1 MDNCNAI
8 YTLSVKLPCFPDT
21 IDYLGQVHVMI
32 MLGCSESG
40 DFMACQDICVK
51 HIDKVGEIN
60 GEINGEIKLLGS
72 ARLCLRCELPR
83 PHTKF
88 RVSAL
93 RDEFRRRDD
102 ATAFSITH

>member
-1 MDNCNAI
+1 MGNCNAI
-8 YTLSVKLPCFPDT
+8 YTLSVKLPCFPDK

-40 DFMACQDICVK
+40 GFMACQDICVK

-60 GEINGEIKLLGS
+60 GEIKLLGS
-72 ARLCLRCELPR
+72 ARLCLRCELSR

-102 ATAFSITH
+102 ATALSVTH

>member
-1 MDNCNAI
+1 MGNCNAI
-8 YTLSVKLPCFPDT
+8 YTLSVKLPCFPDK
-21 IDYLGQVHVMI
+21 IDYLGQVHVVI

-60 GEINGEIKLLGS
+60 GRINGEIKSLGS
-72 ARLCLRCELPR
+72 ARLCLRRELPR

-102 ATAFSITH
+102 ATALSVTH

>member
-1 MDNCNAI
+1 MGNGKFLQFL
-8 YTLSVKLPCFPDT
+8 TLSVKLPCFPDK

-51 HIDKVGEIN
+51 HIDMFGEIN
-60 GEINGEIKLLGS
+60 GRIKLLGS
-72 ARLCLRCELPR
+72 AGSSLRCELPR

-93 RDEFRRRDD
+93 RDEFRRRDG
-102 ATAFSITH
+102 ATALSVIH